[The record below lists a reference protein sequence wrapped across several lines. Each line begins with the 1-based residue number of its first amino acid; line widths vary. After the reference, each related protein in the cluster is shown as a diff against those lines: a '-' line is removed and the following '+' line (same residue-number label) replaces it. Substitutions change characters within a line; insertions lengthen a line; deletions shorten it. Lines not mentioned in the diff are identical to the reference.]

1 MSTFVRQLY
10 LLFIGNRFNLIISLV
25 KMLPLNLLRLTA
37 VSALVFLFTI
47 PTIQAQETSSPKKG
61 VRTLYLIRHGQH
73 DHDDNRDPDI
83 GKALVPLGI
92 AQSRLISNRLK
103 SLPVKMSSLISST
116 MTRARQTAMIINRD
130 FPGLELQQTSLI
142 RECTPPTWR
151 EDIMEGEDPEEIQK
165 CTDNLDTAFSKYFI
179 PSPDEE
185 DRNDIIVCHGNVIRY
200 FVTKVLKVE
209 TMSWLQMTI
218 GNCGLTVVRIKPDG
232 SMKLVSFNDMGHI
245 PPNLRTV
252 LGFESKSKELVLPE

>member
-1 MSTFVRQLY
+1 MRKPIIRTMI
-10 LLFIGNRFNLIISLV
+10 LLSATLIVFAVNCSNL
-25 KMLPLNLLRLTA
+25 
-37 VSALVFLFTI
+37 F
-47 PTIQAQETSSPKKG
+47 AQENNTKTNG
-61 VRTLYLIRHGQH
+61 VRTLYLIRHGQY
-73 DHDDNRDPDI
+73 DHDDDRSSDI
-83 GKALVPLGI
+83 GKALIPLGI
-92 AQSRLISNRLK
+92 AQSKLIAGRLK

-116 MTRARQTAMIINRD
+116 MTRARQTAMIINQD
-130 FPGLELQQTSLI
+130 FPELELLQTRLI

-151 EDIMEGEDPEEIQK
+151 EDIMEGEEPEELKK
-165 CTDNLDTAFSKYFI
+165 CTDNLDSAFSKYFI

-185 DRNDIIVCHGNVIRY
+185 ERNDIIVCHGNVIRY

-209 TMSWLQMTI
+209 TMSWLQMTT

-252 LGFESKSKELVLPE
+252 IGAENKSKELVIPE

>member
-1 MSTFVRQLY
+1 
-10 LLFIGNRFNLIISLV
+10 
-25 KMLPLNLLRLTA
+25 
-37 VSALVFLFTI
+37 
-47 PTIQAQETSSPKKG
+47 
-61 VRTLYLIRHGQH
+61 
-73 DHDDNRDPDI
+73 
-83 GKALVPLGI
+83 
-92 AQSRLISNRLK
+92 
-103 SLPVKMSSLISST
+103 
-116 MTRARQTAMIINRD
+116 MTRARQTAMIINQD
-130 FPGLELQQTSLI
+130 FPELELQQTRLI

-151 EDIMEGEDPEEIQK
+151 EDIMEREEPEDLKI
-165 CTDNLDTAFSKYFI
+165 CTDNLDAAFSKYFI

-209 TMSWLQMTI
+209 TMSWLQMTT

-252 LGFESKSKELVLPE
+252 IGAENKSKELVLPE

>member
-1 MSTFVRQLY
+1 MRKPNIKSLI
-10 LLFIGNRFNLIISLV
+10 LLSATLIVFSVNYSNL
-25 KMLPLNLLRLTA
+25 
-37 VSALVFLFTI
+37 F
-47 PTIQAQETSSPKKG
+47 AQENNAKTKS
-61 VRTLYLIRHGQH
+61 VRTPYLIRHGQY
-73 DHDDNRDPDI
+73 DHDDDRDPDI

-92 AQSRLISNRLK
+92 AQTRLVANRLK
-103 SLPVKMSSLISST
+103 SIPVKMSSLISST
-116 MTRARQTAMIINRD
+116 MTRARQTAMIINQD
-130 FPGLELQQTSLI
+130 FPELELQQTRLI

-151 EDIMEGEDPEEIQK
+151 EDIMDGEDPEELKI
-165 CTDNLDTAFSKYFI
+165 CTDNLDAAFLKYFI

-209 TMSWLQMTI
+209 TMSWLQMTT
-218 GNCGLTVVRIKPDG
+218 GNCGLTAVRIKPDG

-252 LGFESKSKELVLPE
+252 IGFENKSKELVLPE